1 MPKYVQTTN
10 HVITLGQAAKMVS
23 VKCHYNSL
31 ACGLEYY
38 ESWNKTSQY
47 RSGVSVCACHASH
60 RYWYRLVGVTGGKP
74 VCGWFAFAD

>member
-1 MPKYVQTTN
+1 MTN
-10 HVITLGQAAKMVS
+10 HMINSGDAAEMMA
-23 VKCHYNSL
+23 VKCHYDSL